1 MTGKVDHE
9 LMLVGIELIQ
19 HVKPEK
25 IEDGAQDILSWIQD
39 AVGDMA
45 NEYHSAWA
53 DDKWNKKIKQAKKDK
68 VIDIKGWLADE
79 YYNDVGTLQ
88 DLCGDRIHDKCI
100 EILGKYEKPHNDIVF
115 ILLCMEMKRIAHPAL
130 IQALGKLVKPH
141 MENLK
146 KWKKTLQKPTS

>member
-1 MTGKVDHE
+1 MTGKIDHD
-9 LMLVGIELIQ
+9 LMLAGIDLIK

-45 NEYHSAWA
+45 NEYHSFV
-53 DDKWNKKIKQAKKDK
+53 DDKWSGKIRKAEREG

-79 YYNDVGTLQ
+79 YYNDVDTLQ
-88 DLCGDRIHDKCI
+88 DLCGDRIHDKCN
-100 EILGKYEKPHNDIVF
+100 EILGKYEKPQNDMVF
-115 ILLCMEMKRIAHPAL
+115 IILCMEMRQVAHPAL
-130 IQALGKLVKPH
+130 IRALDKLVKPH
-141 MENLK
+141 MENIK